1 MLKSN
6 GKHSNNPFI
15 YHGLGGGLYL
25 YYRLYELA
33 KRSHHYYAFIAIYQ
47 ANAKMIFEQIF

>member
-1 MLKSN
+1 VLKSN

-25 YYRLYELA
+25 YYRL
-33 KRSHHYYAFIAIYQ
+33 
-47 ANAKMIFEQIF
+47 